1 VKQKISLILSSLAAI
16 ALLAMLFRRVDLDTF
31 WNTVQG
37 FLSGGKLAGL
47 VIASYLY
54 VAIQGLRFALLYP
67 GQASLAQH
75 VGLNFGN
82 HTGNILVPGRM
93 GEAIRPLYMKR
104 WWPQTR
110 LKDLITWAVFEKF
123 AEFGSMIL
131 FVATGLVVWGTQ
143 PDVILALPEALPWVL
158 GLASMLFVALAVLRK
173 GRGKQHLSHHEKLAW
188 ALALSYVTWLVNT
201 LGVYAVTGDLRLA
214 FALLVTMTLASA
226 VPMLPAGLG
235 ATQWAAVALSSY
247 MHLAEG
253 EALAYS
259 SAIQVTWILVRLSV
273 GVPLLLFVWG
283 WPKAREIDLVKR
295 NEV

>member
-1 VKQKISLILSSLAAI
+1 MKQKISLILSSLAAI
-16 ALLAMLFRRVDLDTF
+16 ALLALLFRRVDLDTF
-31 WNTVQG
+31 WTTVRG

-54 VAIQGLRFALLYP
+54 VAIQGLRFSILYP
-67 GQASLAQH
+67 GPASLAQH

-104 WWPQTR
+104 WWPETR
-110 LKDLITWAVFEKF
+110 LKELITWAVFEKF

-131 FVATGLVVWGTQ
+131 FVASGLVVWGTR
-143 PDVILALPEALPWVL
+143 PDVIVALPEALPWVL
-158 GLASMLFVALAVLRK
+158 SLASILFVALAMLRK
-173 GRGKQHLSHHEKLAW
+173 SRGENLGRSEKLAW
-188 ALALSYVTWLVNT
+188 ALGLSYVTWLVNT

-235 ATQWAAVALSSY
+235 ATQWAAVALSSF

-283 WPKAREIDLVKR
+283 WPKAREIALVKR